1 MVLKLFLCLVRERFY
16 VVISGAWKG
25 KGAAVNG
32 DGESDEDDED
42 DDEGRDDDEED
53 DEAGDAGLEEH
64 RASDRDA
71 SKATSRS
78 AEETAIFRSLQR
90 GDTLPYES
98 PLSRHNLPSARWD
111 LGYEHP
117 ELLSPTDSDP
127 SSSPSSSGGSVRGSD
142 AGTGKKSIAQASKM
156 LVLKT
161 VGTTR

>member
-1 MVLKLFLCLVRERFY
+1 MVN
-16 VVISGAWKG
+16 SGAWKG

-71 SKATSRS
+71 SKKSATSRS

-156 LVLKT
+156 MVLKT